1 MRSRQSGGIFERPPR
16 SGVWW
21 IDYRSSAGRRHR
33 ERVGRR
39 DEALELLVQRKREV
53 NEGNFI
59 APRAG
64 SRTFRELAHS
74 ALEHKKLRL
83 APQSYETDVR
93 RLDPLLRSLGALS
106 VEQVTFELLD
116 KTFADLKRSG
126 LSGSTVNRYRALVSS
141 IFTYAVR
148 SGLAQ
153 TNPIARVKRFRE
165 NESRVRY
172 LLADEETKLRAVIRR
187 ECPDREPE
195 LDLAL
200 YTGMRRGEQF
210 TLKWSDVDLDRGI
223 LTVRG
228 KTGRRFI
235 VANSS
240 AIEALQKLGR
250 RRERERDGAEASAYV
265 CDETTNDAQRDWRRW
280 FEKSVRAASVKNFH
294 WHDLRHT
301 FASRLVMA
309 GVDIR
314 TVQELLGHRSILMT
328 MKYAHLSPDHRQA
341 AAEKIGS
348 TALSAGALEAAR
360 ARHRSS

>member
-1 MRSRQSGGIFERPPR
+1 VRSRQTGTIFERPR
-16 SGVWW
+16 KSGIYW
-21 IDYRSSAGRRHR
+21 IDYRDAGGERHR

-39 DEALELLVQRKREV
+39 DAALELLVQRKREV
-53 NEGNFI
+53 TEGKFI

-64 SRTFRELAHS
+64 ARTFRELSHA

-83 APQSYETDVR
+83 AAQSYETDVR
-93 RLDPLLRSLGALS
+93 RLDTLLPLIGALS
-106 VEQVTFELLD
+106 VEQVTFEVLD
-116 KTFADLKRSG
+116 KTFADLKRGG

-153 TNPIARVKRFRE
+153 TNPVARVKRFRE
-165 NESRVRY
+165 NESRIRY

-210 TLKWSDVDLDRGI
+210 TLKWSDVNLERGI

-240 AIEALQKLGR
+240 AVEALTKLGR
-250 RRERERDGAEASAYV
+250 RRDRELEYGRTEDSGYV
-265 CDETTNDAQRDWRRW
+265 CDETVNDAQRDWRRW
-280 FEKSVRAASVKNFH
+280 FEKSVRSAGVKNFH

-314 TVQELLGHRSILMT
+314 TVQELLGHKSILMT

-341 AAEKIGS
+341 AAEKIG
-348 TALSAGALEAAR
+348 GKNK
-360 ARHRSS
+360 

>member
-1 MRSRQSGGIFERPPR
+1 MRTRQSGSVFERPA
-16 SGVWW
+16 GVYW
-21 IDYRSSAGRRHR
+21 IDYRDAGGARHR
-33 ERVGRR
+33 EKVGRR
-39 DEALELLVQRKREV
+39 GEALERLVQRQREV
-53 NEGNFI
+53 TAGQFI

-64 SRTFRELAHS
+64 SRTFHELATS

-83 APQSYETDVR
+83 APQSYDTDVR
-93 RLDPLLRSLGALS
+93 RLDALLPLIGALS
-106 VEQVTFELLD
+106 VEQVTFEVLD
-116 KTFADLKRSG
+116 KTLADLKRGG

-141 IFTYAVR
+141 IFTFGVR
-148 SGLAQ
+148 AGLVQ
-153 TNPIARVKRFRE
+153 TNPIARVIRFRE

-172 LLADEETKLRAVIRR
+172 LLDAEEIKLREVIRR
-187 ECPDREPE
+187 DCPDREPE

-210 TLKWSDVDLDRGI
+210 TLKWSDVDLARGI

-240 AIEALQKLGR
+240 AIEALTKLSR
-250 RRERERDGAEASAYV
+250 RRDLEIASSGAEASAYV
-265 CDETTNDAQRDWRRW
+265 CDETLTDVQRDWRRW
-280 FEKSVRAASVKNFH
+280 LEKSARSAGVKNFH

-309 GVDIR
+309 SVDIR
-314 TVQELLGHRSILMT
+314 TVQELLGHKSILMT

-341 AAEKIGS
+341 AAEKIGG
-348 TALSAGALEAAR
+348 TK
-360 ARHRSS
+360 